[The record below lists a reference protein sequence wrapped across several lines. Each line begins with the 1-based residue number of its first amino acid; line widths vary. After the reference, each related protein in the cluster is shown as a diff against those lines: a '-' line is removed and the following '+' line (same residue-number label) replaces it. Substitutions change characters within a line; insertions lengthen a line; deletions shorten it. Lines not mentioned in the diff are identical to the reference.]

1 MSMAHITHSTT
12 DNTESPLSTYH
23 GQEAQQQTLKRCGWS
38 KLNDHSSSI
47 PLRSIS
53 VWLWSPIRLLT
64 FSCPGASRDIF
75 SAQPQFTPAL
85 WRVSLH
91 GKYPI
96 RMLVTSPPSSLFMVW
111 LRSVGSEISFYC
123 TATDFENL
131 WRFWLCQQNIVCSDS
146 VGQKLDQI
154 GGKKYKETSRVLKWN
169 LFLISWRFV
178 RELRF
183 SQLQGMVHPRTYR
196 CIFNDL
202 NLLFKLDVSLPG
214 VHGNHLIL

>member
-23 GQEAQQQTLKRCGWS
+23 DQEAQQQTLKRCGWS

-64 FSCPGASRDIF
+64 FSCPGALRDIF

-96 RMLVTSPPSSLFMVW
+96 RML
-111 LRSVGSEISFYC
+111 LR
-123 TATDFENL
+123 A
-131 WRFWLCQQNIVCSDS
+131 RRPVCSWCDYGLLVPRFHFIVLPPFWRIYGDFGCVNKTLSALIRSDRNWTKS
-146 VGQKLDQI
+146 VVKSTKRLH
-154 GGKKYKETSRVLKWN
+154 ES
-169 LFLISWRFV
+169 
-178 RELRF
+178 
-183 SQLQGMVHPRTYR
+183 
-196 CIFNDL
+196 L
-202 NLLFKLDVSLPG
+202 NEICF
-214 VHGNHLIL
+214 

>member
-23 GQEAQQQTLKRCGWS
+23 DQEAQQQTLKRCGWS

-169 LFLISWRFV
+169 LFLISGDSFANFGSANYKEW
-178 RELRF
+178 
-183 SQLQGMVHPRTYR
+183 SIQGHIDAYLTTWTHCSNWMFLCLEFMEIT
-196 CIFNDL
+196 
-202 NLLFKLDVSLPG
+202 
-214 VHGNHLIL
+214 